1 MRFNAFW
8 TPVLKRGSGVDKE
21 KLLIEALL
29 SHNGK
34 AEIDNVV
41 EYMKERSP
49 KVTRGDVE
57 DLAERSSRVIRVG
70 NTLYL
75 ND

>member
-1 MRFNAFW
+1 M
-8 TPVLKRGSGVDKE
+8 DKE
-21 KLLIEALL
+21 RLLIEALL

-34 AEIDNVV
+34 AEIDNIVK
-41 EYMKERSP
+41 YMKERSTY
-49 KVTRGDVE
+49 VTRGEVE
-57 DLAERSSRVIRVG
+57 DLVERSRHVIRVG

>member
-1 MRFNAFW
+1 MLQFFHYKNG
-8 TPVLKRGSGVDKE
+8 GSGVDKE
-21 KLLIEALL
+21 RLLIEALL

-34 AEIDNVV
+34 AEIDNIVK
-41 EYMKERSP
+41 YMKERSTY
-49 KVTRGDVE
+49 VTRGEVE
-57 DLAERSSRVIRVG
+57 DLVERSRHVIRVG